1 MSRRMQGIVLIAVGV
16 VVALA
21 AVLADV
27 VRIGMLPGTFGA
39 VQIGGTVLGVALVI
53 WGVLRLARKGT

>member
-1 MSRRMQGIVLIAVGV
+1 MSRRMQGIALIAVGV
-16 VVALA
+16 VVTLA

-53 WGVLRLARKGT
+53 WGVVRLARKGA